1 MAIRIFIAAQV
12 RLYREGL
19 VDMLAREPG
28 FSVVG
33 TTGGRNEIVERVRA
47 LHPNVVLLDAALPE
61 SLITVRELA
70 DATPAKVIALA
81 SPETEAAVVAGA
93 EAGISG
99 YVTHD
104 DSPADLV
111 ATIRSVN
118 RGDLLCS
125 PRVAGALLRRV
136 ATLAS
141 DRSAGRHDARLTSR
155 ELEILRLLDEGLS
168 NKQIARQLSIELAT
182 VKNHVHHILDKL
194 GVARRGEAVA
204 RFRNGGRFGAR
215 VP

>member
-1 MAIRIFIAAQV
+1 MVIRIFIAAQV

-19 VDMLAREPG
+19 ADIVARERG
-28 FSVVG
+28 LSVVG
-33 TTGGRNEIVERVRA
+33 TTGRRSEIVAGVRA
-47 LHPNVVLLDAALPE
+47 LRPNVVLLDAALLGG
-61 SLITVRELA
+61 LITVRELA
-70 DATPAKVIALA
+70 DGTPAKVVVLA

-136 ATLAS
+136 TTLAS
-141 DRSAGRHDARLTSR
+141 ERSAGGSEARLTSR
-155 ELEILRLLDEGLS
+155 ELQILRLLDEGLS
-168 NKQIARQLSIELAT
+168 NKQIARQLSIQLPT

-204 RFRNGGRFGAR
+204 RFRHGDRVSAR
-215 VP
+215 VS

>member
-19 VDMLAREPG
+19 AEILAREPG
-28 FSVVG
+28 LCVVG
-33 TTGGRNEIVERVRA
+33 TTGRRNEILACVRA
-47 LHPNVVLLDAALPE
+47 LRANVVLLDPGLPDGM
-61 SLITVRELA
+61 ITVRELA
-70 DATPAKVIALA
+70 EATPAKIVALV
-81 SPETEAAVVAGA
+81 SPEAEAAVVAGA
-93 EAGISG
+93 EVGISG

-111 ATIRSVN
+111 AAIRSVN
-118 RGDLLCS
+118 KGELLCS

-141 DRSAGRHDARLTSR
+141 ERSTRPSDAHLTSR
-155 ELEILRLLDEGLS
+155 ELQVLSLLDEGLS
-168 NKQIARQLSIELAT
+168 NKQIARELSIELPT
-182 VKNHVHHILDKL
+182 VKNHVHHILNKL

-204 RFRNGGRFGAR
+204 RFRYRDRMSAR
-215 VP
+215 VS